1 MRMPLKSYSS
11 GMLLRLAFGIITSV
25 RSEILLIDEIVNVGD
40 ARFIEKAKARMS
52 SLIHESDIM
61 VLSTHDNTT
70 IKEFCN
76 KALWLEKGEIKLF
89 GPVDEVLQHKAE
101 HEYALSS

>member
-1 MRMPLKSYSS
+1 MLAQIYEPSRGTVKIS
-11 GMLLRLAFGIITSV
+11 GKTNCLF
-25 RSEILLIDEIVNVGD
+25 
-40 ARFIEKAKARMS
+40 
-52 SLIHESDIM
+52 DIM